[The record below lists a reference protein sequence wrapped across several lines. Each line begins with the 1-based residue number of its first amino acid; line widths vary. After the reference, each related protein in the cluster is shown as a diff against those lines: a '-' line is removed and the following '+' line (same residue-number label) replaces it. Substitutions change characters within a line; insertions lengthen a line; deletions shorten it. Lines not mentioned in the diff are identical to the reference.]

1 MAGLNTY
8 IALLIDALEKK
19 NRILAQLLSLTQ
31 EQTMILETEPVD
43 ADAFERNVTAKG
55 NLIEELNSID
65 DGFDRVYERIS
76 KELTANKAQY
86 ADEIRKMQ
94 HLISEIMGKSVSIQT
109 LESRNR
115 DKAEKFFRFTRKNI
129 REARMTNRVAES
141 YYNNMVRKTGNE
153 SEIELKF

>member
-8 IALLIDALEKK
+8 IALLTDALEKK
-19 NRILAQLLSLTQ
+19 NAILMQLLSKTQ
-31 EQTMILETEPVD
+31 EQTMILDTEPDDFD
-43 ADAFERNVTAKG
+43 AIDRNVSAKG

-65 DGFDRVYERIS
+65 NGFDRIYDRIS

-86 ADEIRKMQ
+86 SNEIKTMQ
-94 HLISEIMGKSVSIQT
+94 HLISEIMNKSVSIQT

-115 DKAEKFFRFTRKNI
+115 DKAEAFFRFTRKNI
-129 REARMTNRVAES
+129 HEARMTNKVAES